1 MVVVTNGFSFGVCG
15 MGLFKKAAD
24 KAKAKSSDSPKK
36 KKQTLWRTSVSPEVD
51 SAVSELRKLSS
62 KMKEVKAQMDLPK
75 QVVYDFASTNF
86 IESFTSNGVLPET
99 PMKVVNGKGESVTF
113 VVQDRSSQ
121 YTIKDDQYE
130 MLEEVLGE
138 DAAEDVVYTE
148 TTIQFNR
155 DVLAVEGVSEV
166 VEKALESAMR
176 KIVKMD
182 LVSEEV
188 AEELI
193 QVNEKRALKP
203 GTITRAAEVSGRN
216 ASRLEAFLDI
226 VGSSCTRYVKP

>member
-1 MVVVTNGFSFGVCG
+1 
-15 MGLFKKAAD
+15 MGLFKKVAD

-121 YTIKDDQYE
+121 YTIK
-130 MLEEVLGE
+130 E
-138 DAAEDVVYTE
+138 DRKSVV
-148 TTIQFNR
+148 
-155 DVLAVEGVSEV
+155 
-166 VEKALESAMR
+166 
-176 KIVKMD
+176 
-182 LVSEEV
+182 
-188 AEELI
+188 
-193 QVNEKRALKP
+193 
-203 GTITRAAEVSGRN
+203 
-216 ASRLEAFLDI
+216 
-226 VGSSCTRYVKP
+226 